1 MSLFVSITW
10 AHIKS
15 RTKKFVTIWKQ
26 YVKLSTND
34 VRITVEKIQN
44 LYSFL
49 SITPHHRIL
58 NTQNMRREVSKQ
70 SFQISLSLYIPL
82 YISWSVFI
90 ILCISSKS
98 TVKCTFSMNPTYFL
112 VCILILLQFTIPP
125 YPNRTTTTTTT
136 TQSNVETPK
145 KTKTHN
151 AKWKN
156 PKTDC
161 KLIPTESRTQSTAYL
176 QEMAQLAKRAQT
188 IIVHSHGQHGKDHHG
203 NQYSPSVAQLQQR
216 HDLANESYR
225 EVRSPSD
232 AQQQQDGKCV
242 IPVFQL

>member
-1 MSLFVSITW
+1 
-10 AHIKS
+10 
-15 RTKKFVTIWKQ
+15 
-26 YVKLSTND
+26 
-34 VRITVEKIQN
+34 
-44 LYSFL
+44 
-49 SITPHHRIL
+49 
-58 NTQNMRREVSKQ
+58 
-70 SFQISLSLYIPL
+70 
-82 YISWSVFI
+82 
-90 ILCISSKS
+90 
-98 TVKCTFSMNPTYFL
+98 MNPTYFL

-145 KTKTHN
+145 KTKN
-151 AKWKN
+151 AKCKMKKK

>member
-1 MSLFVSITW
+1 MLK
-10 AHIKS
+10 H
-15 RTKKFVTIWKQ
+15 RKKKQ
-26 YVKLSTND
+26 
-34 VRITVEKIQN
+34 
-44 LYSFL
+44 
-49 SITPHHRIL
+49 
-58 NTQNMRREVSKQ
+58 
-70 SFQISLSLYIPL
+70 
-82 YISWSVFI
+82 
-90 ILCISSKS
+90 
-98 TVKCTFSMNPTYFL
+98 
-112 VCILILLQFTIPP
+112 
-125 YPNRTTTTTTT
+125 
-136 TQSNVETPK
+136 
-145 KTKTHN
+145 KTHN
-151 AKWKN
+151 AKWKK

>member
-1 MSLFVSITW
+1 
-10 AHIKS
+10 
-15 RTKKFVTIWKQ
+15 
-26 YVKLSTND
+26 
-34 VRITVEKIQN
+34 
-44 LYSFL
+44 
-49 SITPHHRIL
+49 
-58 NTQNMRREVSKQ
+58 
-70 SFQISLSLYIPL
+70 
-82 YISWSVFI
+82 
-90 ILCISSKS
+90 
-98 TVKCTFSMNPTYFL
+98 MNPTYFL

-125 YPNRTTTTTTT
+125 YPNRTTTTNNNNSISILKHRKNK
-136 TQSNVETPK
+136 TQ
-145 KTKTHN
+145 N
-151 AKWKN
+151 AKRNKKRK

-161 KLIPTESRTQSTAYL
+161 KLIPTECRTQSTAYL

-232 AQQQQDGKCV
+232 GQQHQDGKCV

>member
-58 NTQNMRREVSKQ
+58 NTHNKRDEKRINNR
-70 SFQISLSLYIPL
+70 FRSLSLYIPL

-145 KTKTHN
+145 KKTKN
-151 AKWKN
+151 A
-156 PKTDC
+156 
-161 KLIPTESRTQSTAYL
+161 
-176 QEMAQLAKRAQT
+176 
-188 IIVHSHGQHGKDHHG
+188 
-203 NQYSPSVAQLQQR
+203 
-216 HDLANESYR
+216 
-225 EVRSPSD
+225 
-232 AQQQQDGKCV
+232 
-242 IPVFQL
+242 